1 MVPSQFVHRVAR
13 GPGLFPMP
21 RFLGDGDRIL
31 TTFCRNKKLI
41 SWNGFQAV
49 QQIVPK
55 KQQLNSVCFFLRDV
69 IFLIFSRWNNHYK
82 HDHQKPITR
91 VHSIPETVC
100 KWAKLKGAGYACTLP
115 ETNSKFTPE
124 NRPKW
129 PNFGWKFHL
138 PTDMIFSGIFCSE
151 NFSEPKCKKKLLG
164 DVPARR
170 LGSIWLGSM
179 GYN

>member
-55 KQQLNSVCFFLRDV
+55 KQQLNSVFFWRDV

-100 KWAKLKGAGYACTLP
+100 KWAKLKGAGYA
-115 ETNSKFTPE
+115 
-124 NRPKW
+124 
-129 PNFGWKFHL
+129 
-138 PTDMIFSGIFCSE
+138 
-151 NFSEPKCKKKLLG
+151 SEPKNFLQVLAAHSLKPTASLPLKIGRSGQILVGNFIFQLKWFFCEFFAPRTFRSQNARNNYLG
-164 DVPARR
+164 MSRP
-170 LGSIWLGSM
+170 GG
-179 GYN
+179 